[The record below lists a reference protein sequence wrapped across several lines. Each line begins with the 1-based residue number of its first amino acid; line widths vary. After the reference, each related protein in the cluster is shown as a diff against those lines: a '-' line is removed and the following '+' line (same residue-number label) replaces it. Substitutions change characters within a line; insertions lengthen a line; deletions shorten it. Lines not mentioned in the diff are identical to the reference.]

1 MAGIGVRLNRIF
13 EKKSVLSSMIG
24 FAYSTIA
31 TVAPM
36 VLVKYCIDGM
46 GA

>member
-36 VLVKYCIDGM
+36 VLVILNIVLRLM
-46 GA
+46 